1 MEKRAAMGRVT
12 RYSQKPKPKYLHA
25 VTVKHSEAGQA
36 WIWEQAARIGGPLGY
51 KRRSPFWAITIIAFD
66 SREKAAELESLL
78 RRWRARCVSVT
89 RKPPLPSMP

>member
-1 MEKRAAMGRVT
+1 MGRVT